1 MTRIRTYTA
10 LAALAVAVAV
20 VLGACGGGGGD
31 DLSGAASASGGMD
44 AAETVSVMSVEG
56 VGDVLVDSGGAAL
69 YAADEEVGGDVVCTD
84 ACAAIWIPLTV
95 PAGDGDPT
103 ADGDLANDLGVAER
117 PDGPDQVT
125 FDGRRLYRFADD
137 PGPGEVTGDGFSDTF
152 DGQLFTWHVAS
163 PTGFSEGSTSTDDG
177 FDYSVEPR

>member
-10 LAALAVAVAV
+10 PAALAAAVAV
-20 VLGACGGGGGD
+20 VLGACGGGGED
-31 DLSGAASASGGMD
+31 DSSGAASASGGMG
-44 AAETVSVMSVEG
+44 AAETVSIMSVES

-69 YAADEEVGGDVVCTD
+69 AADEEVGGDVLCTD

-95 PAGDGDPT
+95 PAGDGPS
-103 ADGDLANDLGVAER
+103 ADGNLANDLGVAER

-152 DGQLFTWHVAS
+152 EGQLFTWHVAS